1 MNYDFKAFLKDT
13 GKEIIDFNDQHLI
26 SSLNSNNLNIYQC
39 SNYLDKN
46 NNKIYVNDIVIYPI
60 KYRNKLKMVESRV
73 IQLES
78 GLITL
83 ENNETKITDYVVL
96 KIISKYCEIKK

>member
-1 MNYDFKAFLKDT
+1 MNYDFKAFWKDN
-13 GKEIIDFNDQHLI
+13 GKEIIDFNDEYKI
-26 SSLNSNNLNIYQC
+26 STLNSDVMNIYQC
-39 SNYLDKN
+39 SNYSDKN

-60 KYRNKLKMVESRV
+60 KYRNKQQMVESRV

-83 ENNETKITDYVVL
+83 ENNQTKITDYVVL
-96 KIISKYCEIKK
+96 KIISKRCEIKK

>member
-1 MNYDFKAFLKDT
+1 MNYDFKAFWKDT
-13 GKEIIDFNDQHLI
+13 GKEIKDFNDEYNI
-26 SSLNSNNLNIYQC
+26 SALNSDVMNVYQS
-39 SNYLDKN
+39 SNYVDKN

-60 KYRNKLKMVESRV
+60 KYRNKQQMVESRV

-83 ENNETKITDYVVL
+83 ENNQTKITDYVVL
-96 KIISKYCEIKK
+96 KIISKHCEIKK